1 MTEIFRGLKTLT
13 PLTNYTHSNLIS
25 LPEQEFFQQ
34 LDSIEQRIK
43 ASTGKWILFS
53 HCQDQVLGFDSDL
66 ESVEQ
71 LNRIA
76 EQYKDRVLVVVISV
90 NKLELNNLIHYYFF
104 PEYHAVYWPLY
115 KSMTPTYRLNDV
127 THKYLCLN
135 KRGDPWRQLLYKKF
149 WKQDLLEHSH
159 FSYLCEDDNYGTLF
173 HEPTWEKNREWAD
186 EDFIPRFMPSLEGA
200 WPEPKFLELPDD
212 SLLVKYKTGDFKTD
226 GDPTWST
233 DIQLSNSSFCTIVI
247 ETDISN
253 KMVNISEKTIRA
265 LALGQPVLL
274 LGKDGTHQ
282 YLKDLGFDLLDDILD
297 NSFDQEPETYARFCM
312 FSDSIDKINTHSTG
326 ALQHTKCSVKD
337 RLRANR
343 RRVEELHEEMNQR
356 SLEIVDEII
365 GKFNSH
371 LSMAQ

>member
-34 LDSIEQRIK
+34 LNSIEQRIK

-76 EQYKDRVLVVVISV
+76 EQYKDRVLIVVISV

-135 KRGDPWRQLLYKKF
+135 KRGDPWRQVLYKKF
-149 WKQDLLEHSH
+149 WKQDLLKHSH

-173 HEPTWEKNREWAD
+173 HEPTWENNRKWAD

-253 KMVNISEKTIRA
+253 KMVNISEKTVRA

-356 SLEIVDEII
+356 SLEIVDEVI

>member
-1 MTEIFRGLKTLT
+1 MTEIFRGLKTFT
-13 PLTNYTHSNLIS
+13 PLIDYTHSNVIN

-43 ASTGKWILFS
+43 ASTDSWILFS

-66 ESVEQ
+66 SSVEQ

-76 EQYKDRVLVVVISV
+76 DEYKDRVLVVVISV

-149 WKQDLLEHSH
+149 WKQDLLKHSH
-159 FSYLCEDDNYGTLF
+159 FSYLCEDDNFGTLF
-173 HEPTWEKNREWAD
+173 REPTWTTDLNL
-186 EDFIPRFMPSLEGA
+186 SL
-200 WPEPKFLELPDD
+200 
-212 SLLVKYKTGDFKTD
+212 
-226 GDPTWST
+226 ST
-233 DIQLSNSSFCTIVI
+233 FCTVVI
-247 ETDISN
+247 ETDITN
-253 KMVNISEKTIRA
+253 KMVNISEKTIRT
-265 LALGQPVLL
+265 LALGQPMLL
-274 LGKDGTHQ
+274 LGVSGTHQ

-297 NSFDQEPETYARFCM
+297 NSFDQEPEDYARFCR

-326 ALQHTKCSVKD
+326 ALQHTKCSIKD

-343 RRVEELHEEMNQR
+343 TRVEELHREMNQR
-356 SLEIVDEII
+356 SLKIVKEVTD
-365 GKFNSH
+365 KFNSH
-371 LSMAQ
+371 LSIAQ

>member
-1 MTEIFRGLKTLT
+1 MTEIFRGLKTLI
-13 PLTNYTHSNLIS
+13 PLTNYNRDNVIN

-34 LDSIEQRIK
+34 LNSIEQKIK

-135 KRGDPWRQLLYKKF
+135 KRGDPWRQVLYKKF

-173 HEPTWEKNREWAD
+173 HEPTWENNRKWAD

-356 SLEIVDEII
+356 SLEIVQEVLH
-365 GKFNSH
+365 KFSIW
-371 LSMAQ
+371 S

>member
-76 EQYKDRVLVVVISV
+76 EQYKDRVLIVVISV

-127 THKYLCLN
+127 TQKYLCN
-135 KRGDPWRQLLYKKF
+135 D
-149 WKQDLLEHSH
+149 E
-159 FSYLCEDDNYGTLF
+159 
-173 HEPTWEKNREWAD
+173 AD
-186 EDFIPRFMPSLEGA
+186 IR
-200 WPEPKFLELPDD
+200 
-212 SLLVKYKTGDFKTD
+212 
-226 GDPTWST
+226 
-233 DIQLSNSSFCTIVI
+233 LSNSSFCAIVI
-247 ETDISN
+247 EAD
-253 KMVNISEKTIRA
+253 ISEKTVRA

-274 LGKDGTHQ
+274 LGKYGTHQ

-297 NSFDQEPETYARFCM
+297 NSFDQETETYARFSK
-312 FSDSIDKINTHSTG
+312 FVSSIVQINQHSVG
-326 ALQHTKCSVKD
+326 ALRHLKASIKD

-343 RRVEELHEEMNQR
+343 TRVEELHEEMNQR
-356 SLEIVDEII
+356 SLEIVQEVLH
-365 GKFNSH
+365 KFSIW
-371 LSMAQ
+371 S

>member
-1 MTEIFRGLKTLT
+1 MTEIFRGLKTLI
-13 PLTNYTHSNLIS
+13 PLTNYNHNNVIN

-53 HCQDQVLGFDSDL
+53 HCQDQVLGFENDL
-66 ESVEQ
+66 DSVEQ

-76 EQYKDRVLVVVISV
+76 EEYKDRVLIVVISV
-90 NKLELNNLIHYYFF
+90 NKFELSDLIDYYFF

-115 KSMTPTYRLNDV
+115 KSMTPTYRLNSV

-173 HEPTWEKNREWAD
+173 HEPTWENNRKWAD

-200 WPEPKFLELPDD
+200 WPEPKSLELPDD

-253 KMVNISEKTIRA
+253 KMVNISEKTVRA

-356 SLEIVDEII
+356 SLEIVDEVI